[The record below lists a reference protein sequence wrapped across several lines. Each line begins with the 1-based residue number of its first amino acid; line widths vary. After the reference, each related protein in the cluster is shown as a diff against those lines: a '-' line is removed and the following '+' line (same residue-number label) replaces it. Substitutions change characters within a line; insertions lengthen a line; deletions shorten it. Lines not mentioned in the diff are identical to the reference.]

1 MWGCTEK
8 QAPSKSAMA
17 TNMPAELQGS
27 SVAVGWCEV
36 GCWGPLA
43 LRAQAHVVKLGLA
56 EDCTD
61 TLGII
66 TVADAPYFADGILWY
81 RCQLR
86 GVVSANVVAW
96 RGAGVGRTASKFTT
110 SRSAGIKFMQRD
122 RRRGSRAVAAERVG
136 GGRQQC
142 ARRHA
147 SSIATTVAKM
157 RR

>member
-27 SVAVGWCEV
+27 SVAVGWCEM

-96 RGAGVGRTASKFTT
+96 RGAGSDAPPPILLPLEAPAS
-110 SRSAGIKFMQRD
+110 SSCSAMG
-122 RRRGSRAVAAERVG
+122 GGAAELWQQSGSAVVG
-136 GGRQQC
+136 SS
-142 ARRHA
+142 ARGA
-147 SSIATTVAKM
+147 MPAA
-157 RR
+157 